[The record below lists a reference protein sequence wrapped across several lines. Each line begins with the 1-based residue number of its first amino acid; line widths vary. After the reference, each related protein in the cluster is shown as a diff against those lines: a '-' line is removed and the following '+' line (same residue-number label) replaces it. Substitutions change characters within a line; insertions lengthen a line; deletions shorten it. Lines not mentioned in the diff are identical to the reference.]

1 MSNKTSWLK
10 KPSSSNVR
18 LTTTG
23 LSMLGLLGVAVAAP
37 GCSEDNPL
45 CCNEGDFQVGGT
57 IELEGT
63 SGVALQAVADF
74 AAIASAS
81 VDDLTTACRG
91 IAEGLDATPED
102 RARVAAIED
111 KRERMNAYCSLA
123 VDQIGVFTAMASV
136 SIDFEPPQCSASVS
150 AKADCQAK
158 CSVDGSCDIKANP
171 PTCEGGSLQVSCEG
185 SCSASGNASVNCTG
199 SCTGGCTGEC
209 TVTTGSV
216 ECAGECEGT
225 CSAGGAAGGTGI
237 QADGTCEG
245 LCEGTCKATAPGATC
260 SGTCSGS
267 CDASCEASGG
277 VNVTCDGECSG
288 EFEPLRCEGGTL
300 EGGCEVEASCDA
312 NCDAS
317 VSAKAECTPPEI
329 TVNVTGDVNYAGK
342 LKAVLKANLGL
353 IAALEGRLEGMADL
367 SASFVGNINADLL
380 ADIKVACIPVV
391 IQAAGEA
398 GQDVTASFSATG
410 RVFSSLGM

>member
-10 KPSSSNVR
+10 KPSASNMR

-74 AAIASAS
+74 SAIAAAS

-91 IAEGLDATPED
+91 IAEGLDASPED
-102 RARVAAIED
+102 RAAAEALDD
-111 KRERMNAYCSLA
+111 KRERMNAYCNLA

-150 AKADCQAK
+150 AKANCQAK

-171 PTCEGGSLQVSCEG
+171 PTCEGGSLEVSCSG
-185 SCSASGNASVNCTG
+185 SCTASGGASVNCTG

-225 CSAGGAAGGTGI
+225 CSAGGMAGGTGI
-237 QADGTCEG
+237 QADGSCEG
-245 LCEGTCKATAPGATC
+245 LCEGTCKATAPGAMC

-267 CDASCEASGG
+267 CDAACEATAN
-277 VNVTCDGECSG
+277 VDVTCDGECSG

-300 EGGCEVEASCDA
+300 EGGCEVEAECDA

-317 VSAKAECTPPEI
+317 VSAKAECTPPEL
-329 TVNVTGDVNYAGK
+329 TVNVTGDANAGGK
-342 LKAVLKANLGL
+342 LKAVLEANLGL
-353 IAALEGRLEGMADL
+353 VASLRGRLEGMAEI
-367 SASFVGNINADLL
+367 SGTFVGNINADLL
-380 ADIKVACIPVV
+380 SDIKVACIPVV
-391 IQAAGEA
+391 IQAVGEA

-410 RVFSSLGM
+410 SVFGSLGM